1 VSSENLFAQT
11 TCYIKGEKKEGKVI
25 AVAKSLDRRRVCF
38 LLPGEQRG
46 RWLPEKAL
54 FENLE
59 AKVRQRRET
68 GILKIEQALI
78 EAKEAKSA
86 SGQIPQKVLRDA
98 ISTIQPQPQP
108 TPAPA
113 VAQTPAPTPT
123 PAVAQPQPQP
133 TPAPTVA
140 QTPAPTPTPAAAQPQ
155 PQPTPAPAVAQ
166 TPAPAPTPA
175 VAQAQPQPTPAPKPT
190 PAAAQP
196 QPQPTPAPAQTPA
209 VAQPQPTAAVVEEE
223 VKEEVKAKA
232 KQEAKQELAQDLG
245 LLQRF
250 SMDVYTKIRNKA
262 ADDVKTAFLFWEQSG
277 KSVNQAIQTVAQTP
291 KNATQ
296 ETLQFIAYANQRSG
310 QAVSE
315 LSQTINNYWD
325 NHWLERIL
333 DTVKI
338 VNPETARSAVA
349 QLKQKNPNY
358 APAQI
363 AQQLINEK
371 VTWATAAGVIGGAPG
386 VGLLLDLS
394 ATLPLLVQMLY
405 EIAFAYDEKTQLPQ
419 KQGEIL
425 TIFALAFS
433 GDRLTKLGLRFLLKI
448 SPAPSWS
455 IDAFTNGLL
464 FLTVGYAACE
474 YWEAKLKQAANPA
487 TSKAAKTILD
497 SQIDAY
503 LAEAQTEQSAT
514 AIKQVFKWAIS
525 LKQQLGIS

>member
-1 VSSENLFAQT
+1 MSSENLFAQT

-98 ISTIQPQPQP
+98 ISTI
-108 TPAPA
+108 
-113 VAQTPAPTPT
+113 
-123 PAVAQPQPQP
+123 
-133 TPAPTVA
+133 
-140 QTPAPTPTPAAAQPQ
+140 QPQ